1 MSDQKA
7 EKNIIAVS
15 SGKGGVGKT
24 TVSVNL
30 AVTMAQQ
37 GAKVGLMDADIYG
50 PNIPMMMGINDKPRQ
65 AANGKIAP
73 LEKYGLKIISIG
85 FLAGENAPLIWRGPI
100 VSKIIQQFLS
110 DVDWG
115 DLDYLF
121 VDMPPGTGDAQLTLT
136 QAAALAGGVIVST
149 PQDVAL
155 GDAMR
160 GVRMFEQVK
169 VPILGLVENMS
180 YYVCTKCGER
190 AEIFDH
196 GGGRHAAEKYNIP
209 FLGEVPLD
217 TRIRVGGDK
226 GVPIV
231 VAEPDS
237 VFARVFH
244 DMAKQLAAN
253 ISMYNVPQKFTKVVF

>member
-1 MSDQKA
+1 MSN
-7 EKNIIAVS
+7 KNIIAVS
-15 SGKGGVGKT
+15 SGKGGVGKS

-30 AVTMAQQ
+30 AVAMAQQ

-136 QAAALAGGVIVST
+136 QAAALAGGIIVST

-160 GVRMFEQVK
+160 GVRMFEQVN

-180 YYVCTKCGER
+180 YYVCAKCGER

-196 GGGRHAAEKYNIP
+196 GGGRRAAEKYKVP
-209 FLGEVPLD
+209 FLEEL
-217 TRIRVGGDK
+217 I
-226 GVPIV
+226 
-231 VAEPDS
+231 
-237 VFARVFH
+237 
-244 DMAKQLAAN
+244 
-253 ISMYNVPQKFTKVVF
+253 

>member
-1 MSDQKA
+1 MSN
-7 EKNIIAVS
+7 KNIIAVS

-30 AVTMAQQ
+30 AVAMAQQ

-65 AANGKIAP
+65 AANGRIAP

-180 YYVCTKCGER
+180 YYLCPECGAR

-196 GGGRHAAEKYNIP
+196 GGGRRAAEKYNVP

-237 VFARVFH
+237 VFAQVFH
-244 DMAKQLAAN
+244 DMVKRLAAN
-253 ISMYNVPQKFTKVVF
+253 ISKYNEPLKLGKVVF